1 MVILT
6 SWIQISEKQSIQKYS
21 KFQNENINGERGYKR
36 GRGGKL
42 PQINHIKTK
51 QDRYGPVSRLP

>member
-6 SWIQISEKQSIQKYS
+6 SRIQISEKQSIQKYS
-21 KFQNENINGERGYKR
+21 KFQSENINGERGYKR

-42 PQINHIKTK
+42 RQINHFKTK
-51 QDRYGPVSRLP
+51 FSNAKDLN